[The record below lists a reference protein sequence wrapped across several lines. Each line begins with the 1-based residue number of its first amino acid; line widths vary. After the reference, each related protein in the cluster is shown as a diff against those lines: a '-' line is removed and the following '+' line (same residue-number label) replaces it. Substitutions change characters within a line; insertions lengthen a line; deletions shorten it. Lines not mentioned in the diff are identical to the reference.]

1 MNAARKQE
9 LNKKHKRFEVGVFS
23 PTLKK
28 FVPHF
33 KEAVHAT
40 IESALKLVESF
51 KECKWEIQ
59 GLHRQHDQWYK
70 VATGNPE
77 TV

>member
-1 MNAARKQE
+1 MNTQRAEAI
-9 LNKKHKRFEVGVFS
+9 NKKHKRFEVGVYS
-23 PTLKK
+23 PTLGK

-40 IESALKLVESF
+40 IESAIALVKTF
-51 KECKWEIQ
+51 KTSKWEIQ
-59 GLHRQHDQWYK
+59 GLHRQHDEWHP
-70 VATGNPE
+70 VAAGKPE